1 MLFFIILLCYNI
13 IINNIL
19 LYYIKLVSEELYRR
33 YLEMSRD
40 IEGSATSYHK
50 TIPLNLPQFLRCWKV

>member
-40 IEGSATSYHK
+40 IEGCNI
-50 TIPLNLPQFLRCWKV
+50 IPQDYPSEPAAVS